1 MGYVITIA
9 LLIVSYINT
18 SNSTEISYID
28 QNNIIGGNSSLYYN
42 SCGDSKYGGGSASC
56 PNNKSPNPCT
66 EGIHEICNDDNS
78 TFWCGTP
85 NSCDTCRRNKA
96 FKCRS
101 YRGKWY
107 PLFGNCYRSG
117 THVATTVNCQA
128 NDGNYHSYTCK

>member
-1 MGYVITIA
+1 MRIYLRPFILNKTGAVISAYLGIYKLGTG
-9 LLIVSYINT
+9 
-18 SNSTEISYID
+18 ISKY
-28 QNNIIGGNSSLYYN
+28 SLYYN
-42 SCGDSKYGGGSASC
+42 SCGDSKYGGAASC

-117 THVATTVNCQA
+117 THVATTANCQA